1 MDQETLDCS
10 SLTNGLEFEFNIC
23 CSMRVFFVYN
33 DDFIQLSLP
42 PMENTFGSSNIFVT
56 YVAVFPKGVFH
67 NEIEII
73 L

>member
-1 MDQETLDCS
+1 ML
-10 SLTNGLEFEFNIC
+10 FNE
-23 CSMRVFFVYN
+23 SFVIHN
-33 DDFIQLSLP
+33 DDSIQLSLP